1 MFDDVLRH
9 IPYVSEH
16 ENVWSPRLV
25 TVLIKNKS
33 TASGGETPK
42 GSAVSGVHLSH
53 RDLGHMNGTS
63 FGRRLWDCGTRVS
76 AARLDEYPSRRCIH
90 EQAKLQRDEDQGGS
104 NFDSTQRPLQGA
116 FLIPPVLP
124 VVLIFS
130 ELGMVSSELRTDVTP
145 RRPLGSRRS
154 PPDLSTWA
162 SPSCCL
168 ARDVRGPW
176 FTCRWAL
183 NHNACRLSPCC
194 LLVFVNSLPTI
205 TY

>member
-1 MFDDVLRH
+1 MNATSTFPGETVISSFSHVELMFDDVLRH

-90 EQAKLQRDEDQGGS
+90 E
-104 NFDSTQRPLQGA
+104 
-116 FLIPPVLP
+116 
-124 VVLIFS
+124 
-130 ELGMVSSELRTDVTP
+130 
-145 RRPLGSRRS
+145 
-154 PPDLSTWA
+154 
-162 SPSCCL
+162 
-168 ARDVRGPW
+168 
-176 FTCRWAL
+176 
-183 NHNACRLSPCC
+183 
-194 LLVFVNSLPTI
+194 
-205 TY
+205 

>member
-1 MFDDVLRH
+1 MRMKKLASTGVGNRRH
-9 IPYVSEH
+9 QCCCRIFQSLSRRFSTRTESRVSRKSISEH
-16 ENVWSPRLV
+16 
-25 TVLIKNKS
+25 LIKNKS

-124 VVLIFS
+124 VVLICCGKMPS
-130 ELGMVSSELRTDVTP
+130 LRRAALP
-145 RRPLGSRRS
+145 GSFNLPKQVRM
-154 PPDLSTWA
+154 
-162 SPSCCL
+162 SPS
-168 ARDVRGPW
+168 
-176 FTCRWAL
+176 
-183 NHNACRLSPCC
+183 
-194 LLVFVNSLPTI
+194 PTP
-205 TY
+205 TGR